1 MISFIKGTV
10 VDIEESKII
19 LECNGIGYN
28 IFVPSSLVNS
38 IGKTGKDLKVF
49 TYLAGMTLFGFL
61 LKEELDIFKQI
72 IGVSGIGPKGAL
84 GILSTLTI
92 DELKIAIM
100 ADDSKTIAKAPG
112 IGGKTASKLILELRD
127 KIDFDNPFGI
137 SGDMAE
143 DTDYNSD
150 SGVQNDAM
158 DALIAL
164 GYSSSQALSA
174 IKKAYASN
182 KDIGNTSE
190 LIKIA
195 LKNI

>member
-49 TYLAGMTLFGFL
+49 TYLAVHEDSMTLFGFL

-112 IGGKTASKLILELRD
+112 IGGKTD
-127 KIDFDNPFGI
+127 
-137 SGDMAE
+137 
-143 DTDYNSD
+143 
-150 SGVQNDAM
+150 
-158 DALIAL
+158 
-164 GYSSSQALSA
+164 
-174 IKKAYASN
+174 
-182 KDIGNTSE
+182 
-190 LIKIA
+190 
-195 LKNI
+195 